1 MPDGIGYTDYFKD
14 ECCLNQW
21 GIKKITMLTIEG
33 TVQDITFR
41 NEENGFTVLKL
52 AVPGTAVPV
61 LCVGPM
67 PAVEPGESLKASG
80 EWDLHEKFGKQFAV
94 KSFTTVR
101 PVTLAGI
108 AALLGSGLIENIG
121 PVRAKKIIDVFG
133 LETLDILDKKP
144 ERLLKVRGIGK
155 KTLEKIIGA
164 WQRRSHIRGLMVFL
178 QECAIT
184 VNMASKIY
192 NAYGDSAKEKISQ
205 NPYCLIDDVWG
216 VGFKKADAIAQKLGF
231 EHDTYKRIRAGL
243 SYVVSEAA
251 ADGHTYLPKTSLLTH
266 AAEILEVPEDKA
278 LFSLDHIIKEG
289 ALVLDED
296 RIYLPHLYGAECAV
310 AQMLSQRVS
319 QKHPAIAKY
328 DSRYIAAW
336 LETYSKKT
344 GWTADSRQIAAV
356 HAALANGVSVLTG
369 GPGTGKT
376 TTLQV
381 IVSFL
386 REHSIVAALAAPTGR
401 AAQRMGSIAG
411 LRASTLHRLLEFRP
425 GGSGYR
431 FARDA
436 NNPVDADMIIVD
448 EVSMMDVLLMKSFL
462 SAVKKGTALLFVGD
476 SNQLP
481 SIGPGTVLSDMIAS
495 GKIPHVELTTVFRQ
509 AAQSSIVLAAH
520 DIIAG
525 RTPVISNDKDGNLF
539 FISQEDPGL
548 CCDEIISL
556 VAQRLP
562 SAYGLNARADIQV
575 LSPIHKGILGTQN
588 LNILLAQ
595 ALNPNP
601 RVIKRGDTAFGI
613 GDKVMQVRND
623 YDRGVFNGDI
633 GIVSDIVDD
642 TDLVVDFGEEKS
654 VYEPK
659 HLDDL
664 VPAYCISIHKSQ
676 GCEFPAVVI
685 PVMTQHFIML
695 QRNLLYTAI
704 TRARRLCVLV
714 GTQRALSIAVKNNET
729 VERYSRLRERI
740 VGALER

>member
-1 MPDGIGYTDYFKD
+1 MEILQGIVK
-14 ECCLNQW
+14 
-21 GIKKITMLTIEG
+21 
-33 TVQDITFR
+33 DITFR

-52 AVPGTAVPV
+52 EVPGTAVPV
-61 LCVGPM
+61 LCVGAM
-67 PAVEPGESLKASG
+67 PAVEPGETLKVTG
-80 EWDLHEKFGKQFAV
+80 EYQMHAKFGSQFAV
-94 KSFTTVR
+94 SSFEAVR
-101 PVTLAGI
+101 PMTLEGI

-121 PVRAKKIIDVFG
+121 EVRAKKIIDVFG
-133 LETLDILDKKP
+133 LETLDILDKTP
-144 ERLLKVRGIGK
+144 GRLLEVRGIGK

-164 WQRRSHIRGLMVFL
+164 WRRRAHIRDLMVFL
-178 QECAIT
+178 QACAIT

-192 NAYGDSAKEKISQ
+192 NVYGDAAKEKISQ
-205 NPYCLIDDVWG
+205 NPYCLIDDIWG

-231 EHDTYKRIRAGL
+231 AHDTFKRIRAGL
-243 SYVVSEAA
+243 SYVMSEAA
-251 ADGHTYLPKTSLLTH
+251 ADGHAYLPKTSLLSN
-266 AAEILEVPEDKA
+266 AAAILEVPEDRA
-278 LFSLDHIIKEG
+278 LFSLDHIVKEG
-289 ALVLDED
+289 ALVSDED

-310 AQMLSQRVS
+310 AQMLAQRTGH
-319 QKHPAIAKY
+319 KHPAVAKY
-328 DSRYIAAW
+328 DGTYIATW

-344 GWTADSRQIAAV
+344 GWTADPMQIAAV
-356 HAALANGVSVLTG
+356 SAALTHGVSVLTG

-436 NNPVDADMIIVD
+436 GNPIDADMVIVD

-462 SAVKKGTALLFVGD
+462 AAVKKETALLFVGD

-481 SIGPGTVLSDMIAS
+481 SIGPGTVLADMISS
-495 GKIPHVELTTVFRQ
+495 GKIPHVGLTTVFRQ
-509 AAQSSIVLAAH
+509 AAQSGIVRAAH

-525 RTPVISNDKDGNLF
+525 RTPSFSNDKDGNLF
-539 FISQEDPGL
+539 FVPQDDPDR
-548 CCDEIISL
+548 CCEEIISL
-556 VAQRLP
+556 VAKRLP
-562 SAYGLNARADIQV
+562 AAYGLDGRADIQV
-575 LSPIHKGILGTQN
+575 LSPIHKGVLGTQN
-588 LNILLAQ
+588 LNLLLGQ

-601 RVIKRGDTAFGI
+601 RPVRRGDTAFGV

-633 GIVSDIVDD
+633 GIVSAIADD
-642 TDLVVDFGEEKS
+642 TDLEVDFGEQKT
-654 VYEPK
+654 VYKPK
-659 HLDDL
+659 DLDDL

-685 PVMTQHFIML
+685 PVVTQHFIML
-695 QRNLLYTAI
+695 QRNLL
-704 TRARRLCVLV
+704 
-714 GTQRALSIAVKNNET
+714 
-729 VERYSRLRERI
+729 
-740 VGALER
+740 

>member
-1 MPDGIGYTDYFKD
+1 MQTFQGI
-14 ECCLNQW
+14 
-21 GIKKITMLTIEG
+21 IK
-33 TVQDITFR
+33 DITFR

-52 AVPGTAVPV
+52 EVPGSAVPV
-61 LCVGPM
+61 LCVGAM
-67 PAVEPGESLKASG
+67 PAVEPGETLKVTG
-80 EWDLHEKFGKQFAV
+80 EYQMHEKFGRQFAV
-94 KSFTTVR
+94 SSFETVR
-101 PVTLAGI
+101 PMTLEGI

-144 ERLLKVRGIGK
+144 ERLLEVRGIGK

-164 WQRRSHIRGLMVFL
+164 WQRRAHIRDLMVFL
-178 QECAIT
+178 QACAIT

-192 NAYGDSAKEKISQ
+192 NVYGDSAKEKISQ

-251 ADGHTYLPKTSLLTH
+251 ADGHTYLPKTSLITH

-278 LFSLDHIIKEG
+278 LFTLDHIVKEG
-289 ALVLDED
+289 VLVSDED

-310 AQMLSQRVS
+310 AQLLAQRAGRT
-319 QKHPAIAKY
+319 HPAVAKY
-328 DSRYIAAW
+328 DNRYIAAW
-336 LETYSKKT
+336 LDTYSKKSA
-344 GWTADSRQIAAV
+344 WTADPRQIAAV

-386 REHSIVAALAAPTGR
+386 REHSIMAALAAPTGR

-411 LRASTLHRLLEFRP
+411 LRASTIHRLLEFRP
-425 GGSGYR
+425 GGQGYR

-436 NNPVDADMIIVD
+436 NNPVDADMIIID
-448 EVSMMDVLLMKSFL
+448 EVSMMDIMLMKSFL
-462 SAVKKGTALLFVGD
+462 SAVRKETALLFVGD

-495 GKIPHVELTTVFRQ
+495 NKIPHTELTTVFRQ

-525 RTPVISNDKDGNLF
+525 RTPAISNDKDGNLF
-539 FISQEDPGL
+539 FISQEDPAL

-562 SAYGLNARADIQV
+562 GRYGLNPAADIQV
-575 LSPIHKGILGTQN
+575 LSPIHKGVLGTQN
-588 LNILLAQ
+588 LNMLLGQ

-601 RVIKRGDTAFGI
+601 RAIRRGDTSFGI

-633 GIVSDIVDD
+633 GLVADIVDD
-642 TDLVVDFGEEKS
+642 TDVVVDFDGEKV

-659 HLDDL
+659 HLDEL
-664 VPAYCISIHKSQ
+664 VHAYCISIHKSQ

-685 PVMTQHFIML
+685 PLMTQHFIML

-714 GTQRALSIAVKNNET
+714 GMQRALSIAVRNNET

-740 VGALER
+740 VDACGRMLNY